1 MLRRILLVLVGLCLV
16 ACESETP
23 RIKIHESISYCK
35 GGEQTL
41 LLDLI
46 EPADRSVK
54 HPAIIFVHGGGWA
67 AGSRHDFRS
76 LMLGVVPKGFVAVSV
91 DYRLSQTAK
100 FPAQIEDVKC
110 AVRWLRAHADEYGV
124 NPHKIAAV
132 GGSAGAHL
140 VALLGTTS
148 NGTTNNSDT
157 INTLTAARPEFEG
170 QGGYAEQSSQIQ
182 AMVLHGGVYDL
193 SPAFVEKSIHAGS
206 RNNVFALL
214 GARAQD
220 NPQLYASASP
230 IHWVTSTAVPSLILH
245 GEEDPIVSVEQSRLM
260 DTKLKAVG
268 AKSELLV
275 IPESGHMDFG
285 KDPDKVGQ
293 VFFGFLHK
301 HLME

>member
-1 MLRRILLVLVGLCLV
+1 MLRRILLAIVALCLA
-16 ACESETP
+16 ACKPETP
-23 RIKIHESISYCK
+23 SIKIHESISYCK

-46 EPADRSVK
+46 EPVDRSVK

-67 AGSRHDFRS
+67 SGSRHDFRS

-140 VALLGTTS
+140 VALLGT
-148 NGTTNNSDT
+148 
-157 INTLTAARPEFEG
+157 AREFEG
-170 QGGYAEQSSQIQ
+170 RGGYAEQSSQIQ

-245 GEEDPIVSVEQSRLM
+245 GEEDPIVSVEQSRSM

-285 KDPDKVGQ
+285 KDPDKVSQ